1 MSPRGLT
8 AAAWGERL
16 ARDVKVVKP
25 AGRGPFPVSLQFHG
39 CGGLMPMMDHYA
51 EAAVKAGVAAVIIDS
66 FKPRGMSRLDGHL
79 FVCSGAML
87 RGSQR
92 AADVH
97 AMLAWLETQGWA
109 DRKRIAAAGWSH
121 RGWTLMD
128 ALAQGSNAPR
138 LTGLSDAD
146 PKTLERLKGLF
157 LVYPYASFP
166 SLTSARGWGKA
177 RPKVHAVLGGRDMVV
192 GVRGPQRALARLKA
206 DGVPVETVMLPDA
219 THSFDDDMAVDP
231 RTRYRPDL
239 SAKAREHYV
248 AALRAAFG

>member
-1 MSPRGLT
+1 MSARGLT

-109 DRKRIAAAGWSH
+109 DRKRIAAAGWLPRSI
-121 RGWTLMD
+121 
-128 ALAQGSNAPR
+128 APEQTNR
-138 LTGLSDAD
+138 W
-146 PKTLERLKGLF
+146 
-157 LVYPYASFP
+157 P
-166 SLTSARGWGKA
+166 SS
-177 RPKVHAVLGGRDMVV
+177 RDMP
-192 GVRGPQRALARLKA
+192 RGLKESMITA
-206 DGVPVETVMLPDA
+206 A
-219 THSFDDDMAVDP
+219 TPAFTAA
-231 RTRYRPDL
+231 
-239 SAKAREHYV
+239 SA
-248 AALRAAFG
+248 